1 MDAMIFETYSCD
13 ERPTSR
19 ANIRRHT
26 MQRRVPLKWLISLSI
41 GLAATSLQAQQYP
54 KGPIRLVVPFA
65 AGSTPD
71 LVARIVGERLGAQ
84 LGQPVVVDNKAG
96 ASGNIG
102 TAAVAKAT
110 PDGQTLGIG
119 IAGTLAVNG
128 LLYKKLP
135 YDPARDLD
143 LITVAASQP
152 AVLVTSSK
160 IAATNVAELLAQL
173 KKNPGKYSF
182 ASIGAG
188 SASHLAMQALS
199 ARTSANLVHVPYPG
213 SGAAVTAIISGEVD
227 MGVLP
232 AATVMPFVKSE
243 KVKAL
248 AIASSKRS
256 KFFPQLPTL
265 AEVGAPEIQADAWIG
280 IVAPAKTPSA
290 ITNRL
295 RTELVQILAEP
306 PIQDK
311 LRFQFMEPVANTPA
325 EFRTMVDDE
334 VARWKPV
341 IEKNNITL
349 D

>member
-1 MDAMIFETYSCD
+1 
-13 ERPTSR
+13 
-19 ANIRRHT
+19 
-26 MQRRVPLKWLISLSI
+26 MQRRLSLKWLLSLSL
-41 GLAATSLQAQQYP
+41 GLAAVSLHAQQYP
-54 KGPIRLVVPFA
+54 KGPIHLVVPFA

-71 LVARIVGERLGAQ
+71 LVARLVGERLGTR
-84 LGQPVVVDNKAG
+84 LGQPVVVENKAG

-102 TAAVAKAT
+102 TTAVAKAS

-119 IAGTLAVNG
+119 IAGTLAVNA
-128 LLYKKLP
+128 LLYKKMP
-135 YDPARDLD
+135 YDPARDIE

-152 AVLVTSSK
+152 AVLVTSTKLS
-160 IAATNVAELLAQL
+160 ANNVADLLAQL

-188 SASHLAMQALS
+188 SASHLAMQALG

-232 AATVMPFVKSE
+232 AATVMPFVKSGR
-243 KVKAL
+243 VKAL

-256 KFFPQLPTL
+256 QFLPQLPTL
-265 AEVGAPEIQADAWIG
+265 AEVGAPEVQADAWIG
-280 IVAPAKTPSA
+280 IVAPAKTPVE
-290 ITNRL
+290 IVTRL
-295 RTELVQILAEP
+295 RNELVQILAEP
-306 PIQDK
+306 ALREK
-311 LRFQFMEPVANTPA
+311 LHLQYMDPVANTPA
-325 EFRTMVDDE
+325 EFRSMVNDE

>member
-1 MDAMIFETYSCD
+1 MH
-13 ERPTSR
+13 
-19 ANIRRHT
+19 RR
-26 MQRRVPLKWLISLSI
+26 QSLKWFLSLSL
-41 GLAATSLQAQQYP
+41 GLAAASLHAQEYP
-54 KGPIRLVVPFA
+54 KGPVHLVVPFA

-71 LVARIVGERLGAQ
+71 LVARLVGEKLGTR
-84 LGQPVVVDNKAG
+84 LGQPVIVDNKAG

-102 TAAVAKAT
+102 TTAVAKAA

-119 IAGTLAVNG
+119 IAGTLAVNA
-128 LLYKKLP
+128 LLYKKMP
-135 YDPARDLD
+135 YDPARDIE

-160 IAATNVAELLAQL
+160 FAADSATDLLAQL

-188 SASHLAMQALS
+188 SASHLAMQALA

-227 MGVLP
+227 MAVLP
-232 AATVMPFVKSE
+232 AAAVMPFVKSGRI
-243 KVKAL
+243 KAL

-256 KFFPQLPTL
+256 ALLPQLPTL
-265 AEVGAPEIQADAWIG
+265 AEIGAPEIQADAWIG
-280 IVAPAKTPSA
+280 IVAPAKTPPKVVE
-290 ITNRL
+290 RL
-295 RTELVQILAEP
+295 RSELVQILAEP
-306 PIQDK
+306 AVQEK
-311 LRFQFMEPVANTPA
+311 LRAQYMEPVANTPA
-325 EFRTMVDDE
+325 QFRSMVNDE

-341 IEKNNITL
+341 IEKNSITL

>member
-1 MDAMIFETYSCD
+1 M
-13 ERPTSR
+13 
-19 ANIRRHT
+19 RRSL
-26 MQRRVPLKWLISLSI
+26 PLKWLISLSI
-41 GLAATSLQAQQYP
+41 GLAAASLHAQTYP
-54 KGPIRLVVPFA
+54 KGPVHLIVPFA

-71 LVARIVGERLGAQ
+71 LVARLVGERLGTR
-84 LGQPVVVDNKAG
+84 LGQPIIVDNKPG

-102 TAAVAKAT
+102 TNAVAKAA

-119 IAGTLAVNG
+119 IASTLAVNA
-128 LLYKKLP
+128 LLYKKMP
-135 YDPARDLD
+135 YDPARDIE

-152 AVLVTSSK
+152 AVLVASSK
-160 IAATNVAELLAQL
+160 FAADNATDLLVQL

-188 SASHLAMQALS
+188 SASHLAMQALA
-199 ARTSANLVHVPYPG
+199 ARASANLVHVPYPG

-232 AATVMPFVKSE
+232 AATVMPFVKSGRI
-243 KVKAL
+243 KAL

-256 KFFPQLPTL
+256 AFLPQLPTL

-280 IVAPAKTPSA
+280 IVAPAKTPPE
-290 ITNRL
+290 TVNRL
-295 RTELVQILAEP
+295 HSELVQILAEP
-306 PIQDK
+306 SVKEK
-311 LRFQFMEPVANTPA
+311 LHAQYMAPVANTPA
-325 EFRTMVDDE
+325 QFRSMVNDE

-341 IEKNNITL
+341 IEKNSITL